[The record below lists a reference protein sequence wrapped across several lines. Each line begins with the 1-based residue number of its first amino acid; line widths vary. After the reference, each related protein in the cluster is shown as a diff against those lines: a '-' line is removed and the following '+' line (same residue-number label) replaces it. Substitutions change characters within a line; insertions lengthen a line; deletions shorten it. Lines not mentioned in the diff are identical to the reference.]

1 MHKLLLLSALLVTL
15 AQAQT
20 QREDLERM
28 ALAAS
33 PALQQSSAAVRAAA
47 GRVRQAG
54 QYPNPMLGF
63 TGDHNTPALDGGS
76 LGGFAEQ
83 RFVLGGKLGLDRKAA
98 DQDRL
103 GSEEMATIERL
114 RVIAAIDALYYRGLG
129 EQRLIEVRQRMA
141 ELTQRTASTSQEL
154 ANIGQADQPD
164 VFEVELEAQRARLA
178 VTMARNALDRTWR
191 EIRALLN
198 QPGLKP
204 STLDGDLEA
213 IGKLDPDT
221 SLARILAD
229 SPQLR
234 IASIAEA
241 RSGIGIRRAKA
252 SVIPD
257 IVARGGVR
265 YNRELHLDQ
274 IGGPLQE
281 VGPEGYFDV
290 GVSIP
295 IFDRNQGA
303 IQAAQAEAD
312 QARAGVEL
320 ERQMIQTRFTA
331 DDVQRICRCDGGHRA
346 LSRPDASQGS
356 SELRDPRQGNFRQM
370 AAAYPKVLL
379 AQRSLIQTEEE
390 YVAQLTAAWQARV
403 EIDSLLVTPPGR

>member
-1 MHKLLLLSALLVTL
+1 MHRLLWAIALAGV
-15 AQAQT
+15 ASAQT
-20 QREDLERM
+20 TREDLERM
-28 ALAAS
+28 AIEAS
-33 PALQQSSAAVRAAA
+33 PALRQSAAQVRAAA

-54 QYPNPMLGF
+54 LYPNPMLGF

-83 RFVLGGKLGLDRKAA
+83 RFVMGGKLGLDRKVA

-103 GSEEMATIERL
+103 GTEEMAKAERL
-114 RVIAAIDALYYRGLG
+114 RVIAAIDGLYYRGLG
-129 EQRLIEVRQRMA
+129 EQRLIEVRTRMA
-141 ELTQRTASTSQEL
+141 QLTQTTSAASREL
-154 ANIGQADQPD
+154 ANLGQADQPD
-164 VFEVELEAQRARLA
+164 VFEVEIEAQRAQLA

-191 EIRALLN
+191 EIQALVN

-204 STLDGDLEA
+204 STLAGDLEA
-213 IGKLDPDT
+213 VGKLDPDS
-221 SLARILAD
+221 SLSRILTE
-229 SPQLR
+229 SPELR
-234 IASIAEA
+234 IAAIAEA
-241 RSGIGIRRAKA
+241 RSGIGIKRTKA

-274 IGGPLQE
+274 IGGPLQQ

-303 IQAAQAEAD
+303 IQAAEAEQD

-320 ERQMIQTRFTA
+320 ERQMIRSRFAAVYKEYA
-331 DDVQRICRCDGGHRA
+331 DA
-346 LSRPDASQGS
+346 MASIELYRNELLPKARQGF
-356 SELRDPRQGNFRQM
+356 EMYQGNFRQM

-379 AQRSLIQTEEE
+379 AQRSLIQMEEE
-390 YVAQLTAAWQARV
+390 YIAQLTAAWQARV
-403 EIDSLLVTPPGR
+403 EIDSLLVAMPTGR